1 MYLHRTIAKSGWNR
15 YTIWLNHNG
24 NLVNISDVVYEIMS
38 SLQLKDDIKIWY
50 DKHFHCRP
58 VKVETTGFVSFLLH
72 QFFNGIAHILLK
84 QEIITEIE
92 ATEQSYY
99 FIAANNFQRLF

>member
-1 MYLHRTIAKSGWNR
+1 
-15 YTIWLNHNG
+15 
-24 NLVNISDVVYEIMS
+24 MS

-50 DKHFHCRP
+50 DKYFIVAP
-58 VKVETTGFVSFLLH
+58 GKFFETTGFVSFLLH

-84 QEIITEIE
+84 QEIITKWV
-92 ATEQSYY
+92 TEQSYY